1 MKLRNISVKNLASYK
16 EESFNFDETGDLFAV
31 IGPNGGG
38 KSTFFVESMTIALF
52 NRSRSSTS
60 IGTGVEKMINL
71 GEDELEITFEFEI
84 GGQYIKVTRRRFLK
98 GGQEL
103 ELFIDGVNH
112 TDKVK
117 ETQAKLESLIKM
129 DFETFLDSVCISQG
143 KSGNFME
150 KPANERKDVFT
161 QILSL
166 DKYDVLQDFTKT
178 LRKENKD
185 KISKAKE
192 KLEEISESVKAKNQY
207 ENEILQGKVE
217 ITKISFDIEEKD
229 RQLELEVKEK
239 ILHDQLVKN
248 RNDIL
253 RTRQNLEIKINS
265 TTDSIEK
272 FTTMK
277 YQYENVIISKE
288 ETLKLLQDFST
299 KAEVLTAQY
308 HEMNNQKSTLEGTNN
323 VLNGQAK
330 EIKGKYTRLKDYDDA
345 SCNFCGQAITE
356 SHKQKHLDEMMS
368 EAKGYMLQIKN
379 NGLVVTELLEKM
391 TAIKSEINSINSQVQ
406 SLQQKKSQIEQAEL
420 KLANIDPRIQEL
432 SQELVNIQFEYNESM
447 LLPVEDVTDKVFQD
461 AFIKMELNNLRNQ
474 LTNWQNK
481 VAIAKNE
488 LEKIAK
494 EESNIKKLE
503 NQLKELQEEYALLDD
518 LTTAWGKDGIQAIII
533 DNSLEDIQDEINDV
547 LSSLTSDQV
556 SIEFITQKEKGK
568 GKKATSI
575 ETLDIMVNG
584 QDGSR
589 AYETYSGGEKFRIDF
604 SCHVGLAKFLAKRAG
619 AAIDFF
625 IVDEGI
631 GSQDEV
637 AKENFVAV
645 MNKLTSIFNKVMV
658 ITHIPDVID
667 AFHHKVEIYKD
678 PIKGSKIKILS

>member
-1 MKLRNISVKNLASYK
+1 MKLRNVSVKNLASYK

-31 IGPNGGG
+31 IGSNGGG
-38 KSTFFVESMTIALF
+38 KSTFFVEAMTIALF

-71 GEDELEITFEFEI
+71 GEDELEVNFEFEI
-84 GGQYIKVTRRRFLK
+84 NGQYIKVVRKRFLK

-112 TDKVK
+112 TDKIK

-185 KISKAKE
+185 KINKTKE
-192 KLEEISESVKAKNQY
+192 KLEEISESVKVKDQY
-207 ENEILQGKVE
+207 ENEISQGNVE
-217 ITKISFDIEEKD
+217 TKRISQEIEVKEQ
-229 RQLELEVKEK
+229 QLELEVKEK
-239 ILHDQLVKN
+239 VLHDQLVQN
-248 RNDIL
+248 RNEIL
-253 RTRQNLEIKINS
+253 RKRQNLETKIN
-265 TTDSIEK
+265 TTKDSIDK

-277 YQYENVIISKE
+277 SQYQNIITSKE
-288 ETLKLLQDFST
+288 VTLNTLQDSLI
-299 KAEVLTAQY
+299 KVEQLTSQY
-308 HEMNNQKSTLEGTNN
+308 HELNNKKSTLEGTNS
-323 VLNGQAK
+323 VLSGQAK
-330 EIKGKYTRLKDYDDA
+330 EIKAKFTRLKDHNDA

-356 SHKQKHLDEMMS
+356 SHKQKHLDEMMT
-368 EAKGYMLQIKN
+368 EAKGYIAQIKGN
-379 NGLVVTELLEKM
+379 DSIVSNLINEM
-391 TAIKSEINSINSQVQ
+391 TTLKNEVNSINSQIQ
-406 SLQQKKSQIEQAEL
+406 TLQQKKSQIEQAEL
-420 KLANIDPRIQEL
+420 KIANIDPRLQEL
-432 SQELVNIQFEYNESM
+432 SQELVSVQFEYNEAM
-447 LLPVEDVTDKVFQD
+447 LLPIEDIQNRTFQD
-461 AFIKMELNNLRNQ
+461 SFIRSELNTLRSQ
-474 LTNWQNK
+474 LTSWQNK
-481 VAIAKNE
+481 VAIAENE
-488 LEKIAK
+488 LKKIAK

-503 NQLKELQEEYALLDD
+503 NQLKDLQEEYALLDD
-518 LTTAWGKDGIQAIII
+518 LTTAWGKEGIQAIII

-547 LSSLTSDQV
+547 LSALSGDQT

-637 AKENFVAV
+637 AKENFVSV

-667 AFHHKVEIYKD
+667 AFHHKVEVYKD
-678 PIKGSKIKILS
+678 PIKGSKIRILS